1 MTVVTIVLASGRG
14 TRLGG
19 PKALLAWRHH
29 DETIPLAVAHVRSR
43 MNAESARA
51 LIVTRDDIA
60 ERLAPHIA
68 NVDGAELVISHATD
82 EQGAAG
88 SIAAAMAALDVL
100 EDTLLLLT
108 PVDCPPAST
117 ATAQVLLARLR
128 ADETLLAARPQHG
141 SRRGHPVV
149 LRAAALE
156 PYRQGQAPPL
166 RDRLRELGDAVVD
179 VAVNDARV
187 LADIDT
193 EQDFADWARW
203 AEWNDAELSF
213 IGLPG

>member
-1 MTVVTIVLASGRG
+1 MTVVTVVLASGRG

-19 PKALLAWRHH
+19 PKALLAWRHQ
-29 DETIPLAVAHVRSR
+29 DETIPLAMAHARVRID
-43 MNAESARA
+43 AESART

-60 ERLAPHIA
+60 QRLAPHVGR
-68 NVDGAELVISHATD
+68 VDGAELIVSHAPD

-88 SIAAAMAALDVL
+88 SIAAAMAALDAVDDAL
-100 EDTLLLLT
+100 FLLT
-108 PVDCPPAST
+108 PVDCPPASA

-128 ADETLLAARPQHG
+128 ADEALLAARPQHG
-141 SRRGHPVV
+141 QRRGHPVA

-156 PYRQGQAPPL
+156 PYGRGQTPPL
-166 RDRLRELGDAVVD
+166 RDRLRELGAAVADVPVD
-179 VAVNDARV
+179 DARV

-193 EQDFADWARW
+193 EQDWARW